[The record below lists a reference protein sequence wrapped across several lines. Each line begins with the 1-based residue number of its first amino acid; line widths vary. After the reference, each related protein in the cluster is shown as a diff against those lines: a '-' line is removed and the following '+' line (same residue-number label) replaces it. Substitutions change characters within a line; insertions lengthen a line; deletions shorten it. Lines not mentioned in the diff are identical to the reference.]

1 MTETVYI
8 AGPMT
13 GIPKWN
19 FPAFFDAEYQLLEL
33 GYSVRNP
40 AHNDGKN
47 VEEAMASAGTPDK
60 PNYPWSY
67 YMKRDLPHVMDCD
80 MICLLPGWQE
90 SKGARLEVHVAQA
103 LGIPLMILQDGNLVP
118 RIQVLGLSGYARTGK
133 DTVANILV
141 EKYGYTR
148 MSFADPMRNALYA
161 LNPIVGLA
169 HSEYVE
175 EQVDL
180 RYVVD
185 TVGWDSYKESLWG
198 DEMRALMQRFGTE
211 VGREQFGENFWID
224 QAMHRIPDGAKA
236 VFADTR
242 FQNEAKA
249 IRELG
254 GSIWRIE
261 RNGIGPVN
269 SHISEV
275 DLDNYPFDLTIY
287 NDNSLEDLEATVST
301 AMTFNPLQALFG

>member
-1 MTETVYI
+1 MNRSVYI

-13 GIPKWN
+13 GIPMWN
-19 FPAFFDAEYQLLEL
+19 FPAFFDAEHQLLEL
-33 GYSVRNP
+33 GYAVRNP

-67 YMKRDLPHVMDCD
+67 YMKRDLPHVMNSD
-80 MICLLPGWQE
+80 MVCLLPGWQN

-103 LGIPLMILQDGNLVP
+103 LGLPLMILRDGQLVP
-118 RIQVLGLSGYARTGK
+118 RVQVLGLSGYARTGK

-161 LNPIVGLA
+161 LNPIVGKDNDSYE
-169 HSEYVE
+169 SE
-175 EQVDL
+175 VDL
-180 RYVVD
+180 RFVVD
-185 TVGWDSYKESLWG
+185 TIGWDNYKESLWG

-211 VGREQFGENFWID
+211 VGREQFGASFWVD

-242 FQNEAKA
+242 FQNEAQA

-254 GSIWRIE
+254 GSVWRIE
-261 RNGIGPVN
+261 RDGVGPVN
-269 SHISEV
+269 NHISEV
-275 DLDNYPFDLTIY
+275 DLDDYPFDLTIY
-287 NDNSLEDLEATVST
+287 NDKSLEDLEDTVDI
-301 AMTFNPLQALFG
+301 AMSPNPLQALFG

>member
-1 MTETVYI
+1 MTKTVYI

-13 GIPKWN
+13 GIPMWN
-19 FPAFFDAEYQLLEL
+19 FPAFFDAEHQLLEL
-33 GYSVRNP
+33 GYSVLNP

-47 VEEAMASAGTPDK
+47 VEEAMASAGSPEK

-67 YMKRDLPHVMDCD
+67 YMKRDLPHVMSAD
-80 MICLLPGWQE
+80 MVCLLPGWQN

-103 LGIPLMILQDGNLVP
+103 LGLPLMILQNEQLVP
-118 RIQVLGLSGYARTGK
+118 RVQVLGLSGYARTGK

-141 EKYGYTR
+141 EQYGYTR
-148 MSFADPMRNALYA
+148 MSFADPMRDALYA

-169 HSEYVE
+169 GSDYNE
-175 EQVDL
+175 EVDL
-180 RYVVD
+180 SYVID
-185 TVGWDSYKESLWG
+185 TVGWDNYKESPWG
-198 DEMRALMQRFGTE
+198 DEMRALMQRLGTE
-211 VGREQFGENFWID
+211 VGREQFGATFWID

-242 FQNEAKA
+242 FKNEAQA

-254 GSIWRIE
+254 GSMWRIE

-275 DLDNYPFDLTIY
+275 DLDDYPFDLTIY
-287 NDNSLEDLEATVST
+287 NDSSLEELEATVNT
-301 AMTFNPLQALFG
+301 AMTFNPLQALLG